1 MRLFL
6 VLAVMC
12 MSAAVSVVAQTQLR
26 QPPILSATV
35 QQVVQVQRPTTSL
48 HLPLRD
54 GTWRSCELALR
65 SNDNSG
71 VVTTMT
77 TDGPRTSVATER
89 WVTYHGT
96 TVDGGTAVVTY
107 HTSGEL
113 RATIIY
119 ADSVCTVASANDR
132 PLNPTYRVHMGAV
145 GAFGCSTPEALP
157 TSAVVRAVAE
167 AQKHPEQTQQ
177 LDTITVRVAVEVD
190 YDMVTAIRSV
200 SGTETY
206 VANVLAVMSTVYENE
221 VRARLV
227 LSNLRIWERNNDPYP
242 TDMSVFELLDVFA
255 DEYEAKMTQIPR
267 DLAMFLTMRGGL
279 GGIAR
284 TIGGLCESGNSYCAG
299 DVLQTIKNYPTWS
312 WDVGMLTHEI
322 GHLAGAI
329 HTQSCF
335 WPGGPLDSCITSE
348 SGTCVKSDQVRPT
361 RGTIMSYCHQLL
373 DRGASMALEFH
384 SLHRRIVRSFLERAS
399 CLGNMPLPR
408 TQRISGVVRDADTR
422 QPLANLALRITPMST
437 AIYRGMPE
445 VDGPTMTTTD
455 AEGRYQFTG
464 LGTGLYEIIVKGPYA
479 TSVGSS
485 NRRNAVMVADS
496 VVTYNMDLI
505 NVVEFDIRLRNT
517 DDLSLSLSIYSD
529 ALSETLYD
537 VTIPAAPY
545 GDTSDTR
552 SYLMRVRRGTYHIIP
567 SIKDG
572 RFTPREIV
580 VTAAPTPTDSVPVIA
595 SFECTQRK
603 LTTSVVSFG
612 YARLREAVVGA
623 QAVLTGGRPWTI
635 RGGTTQDIIREGTCD
650 VDGVTIVEDLP
661 SELFLTFEI
670 DGDTST
676 FAPFSERTWLA
687 PSYTSVAGLVVNV
700 PRRMPLV
707 ARTYSMDVRQQS
719 YADVQNPQVIF
730 DQSVTT
736 QQPAAVVLPFPVR
749 IGDRVLSTMTVYQNG
764 FCSLNGTKLQ
774 RWVNRPIAETSL
786 TDFIVVPFANDL
798 LPDTNAPNPW
808 RVAVA
813 YLGEAP
819 RRRVV
824 VEWRNLMVRQWDNSQ
839 GSMANL
845 GRFRFQAHIY
855 EDGVIEMVYDAP
867 EGLTGATPV
876 FAQIGLRGGDVLDNL
891 VLTSQTDDDL
901 RYMERVFDR
910 SGTSQVVL
918 STSQAMPSG
927 LTYRWTPRASSVGE
941 TSSESLVV
949 LPNPAS
955 DMIRVMH
962 APIGATIALVDH
974 LGVTVRSGIC
984 ESSQHALDVAGIAS
998 GSYTAVVSTPSS
1010 RSTFR
1015 VLLRR

>member
-1 MRLFL
+1 
-6 VLAVMC
+6 
-12 MSAAVSVVAQTQLR
+12 
-26 QPPILSATV
+26 
-35 QQVVQVQRPTTSL
+35 
-48 HLPLRD
+48 
-54 GTWRSCELALR
+54 
-65 SNDNSG
+65 
-71 VVTTMT
+71 
-77 TDGPRTSVATER
+77 
-89 WVTYHGT
+89 
-96 TVDGGTAVVTY
+96 
-107 HTSGEL
+107 
-113 RATIIY
+113 
-119 ADSVCTVASANDR
+119 
-132 PLNPTYRVHMGAV
+132 MGAV
-145 GAFGCSTPEALP
+145 GAFGCATPEALP
-157 TSAVVRAVAE
+157 TSAIVRAVAE
-167 AQKHPEQTQQ
+167 AQKLPEQTQQ

-190 YDMVTAIRSV
+190 YDMVEAIRSV

-227 LSNLRIWERNNDPYP
+227 LSNLRIWDRTNDPYP

-335 WPGGPLDSCITSE
+335 WPGGPLDSCISSE
-348 SGTCVKSDQVRPT
+348 SGTCVTFGQVRPT

-384 SLHRRIVRSFLERAS
+384 PLHRRVVRSFLERAS

-408 TQRISGVVRDADTR
+408 THRISGVVRDADTR
-422 QPLANLALRITPMST
+422 QPLANLALQIAPMST

-445 VDGPTMTTTD
+445 IDGPTMTTTD

-479 TSVGSS
+479 IDKI
-485 NRRNAVMVADS
+485 NPYERIAVMVVDS
-496 VVTYNMDLI
+496 IVTYNIDLY
-505 NVVEFDIRLRNT
+505 NVGVVEIQFRNVAELT
-517 DDLSLSLSIYSD
+517 LGLTIYSDSLPSSLLDLSLLPSAQGDSSAVRSFSLKF
-529 ALSETLYD
+529 
-537 VTIPAAPY
+537 
-545 GDTSDTR
+545 G
-552 SYLMRVRRGTYHIIP
+552 RGTYHIVP
-567 SIKDG
+567 SAAG
-572 RFTPREIV
+572 ARFTPRDV
-580 VTAAPTPTDSVPVIA
+580 VLEVNPTPSDSGSTVLP
-595 SFECTQRK
+595 FTCTQRE
-603 LTTSVVSFG
+603 LTTSNVSFG
-612 YARLREAVVGA
+612 YARLREAQVDA
-623 QAVLTGGRPWTI
+623 PSVLTGNRPWNI
-635 RGGTTQDIIREGTCD
+635 RNASTNEIIREGRCD
-650 VDGVTIVEDLP
+650 ADGVTIVEDLP
-661 SELFLTFEI
+661 SDVSYTLAIES
-670 DGDTST
+670 DTAMY
-676 FAPFSERTWLA
+676 APYSERSWLSA
-687 PSYTSVAGLVVNV
+687 QYGLLAGMVIDV
-700 PRRMPLV
+700 PRRKPLL
-707 ARTYSMDVRQQS
+707 ARSYTMDVRQQQ
-719 YADVQNPQVIF
+719 YAELINPRAIY
-730 DQSVTT
+730 DQSVKTDEPVT
-736 QQPAAVVLPFPVR
+736 VDLPFTLR
-749 IGDRVLSTMTVYQNG
+749 HGDRELRSVTIYRNG
-764 FCSLNGTKLQ
+764 FCSFNGAPLQ
-774 RWVNRPIAETSL
+774 PWVARPIAEATL
-786 TDFIVVPFANDL
+786 TDLIVAPFANEL
-798 LPDTNAPNPW
+798 YRDTNAPNPW

-901 RYMERVFDR
+901 RYVDRVFDR

-962 APIGATIALVDH
+962 APIGATIALIDH

-998 GSYTAVVSTPSS
+998 GSYTAVVSTPTS

-1015 VLLRR
+1015 VFLRR

>member
-1 MRLFL
+1 MRHIML
-6 VLAVMC
+6 LAVIC
-12 MSAAVSVVAQTQLR
+12 LSAAVHARAQTQVH
-26 QPPILSATV
+26 QPPIPSTAIQQIV
-35 QQVVQVQRPTTSL
+35 QMQRQTTSL
-48 HLPLRD
+48 HLPLRN
-54 GTWRSCELALR
+54 GAWRSCELDLR

-71 VVTTMT
+71 VVTVMT
-77 TDGPRTSVATER
+77 DDGPRTSVAADR
-89 WVTYHGT
+89 WATYRGVTA
-96 TVDGGTAVVTY
+96 DGGTAIVTY
-107 HTSGEL
+107 HTSGEF
-113 RATIIY
+113 RATIMY
-119 ADSVCTVASANDR
+119 ADSVCTVASTNDR

-145 GAFGCSTPEALP
+145 GAFGCATPEALP

-167 AQKHPEQTQQ
+167 AQKLPEQTQQ
-177 LDTITVRVAVEVD
+177 LDTITIRVAVEAD
-190 YDMVTAIRSV
+190 YDMVEAIRSV

-206 VANVLAVMSTVYENE
+206 VANVLAVMSVVYEQE
-221 VRARLV
+221 LRARLV
-227 LSNLRIWERNNDPYP
+227 LSNLRVWERNNDPYP
-242 TDMSVFELLDVFA
+242 TDMSVFELIDVFA
-255 DEYEAKMTQIPR
+255 DEYETKMTQIPR

-279 GGIAR
+279 GGIAQ

-299 DVLQTIKNYPTWS
+299 DVLQTVKNYPTWS

-329 HTQSCF
+329 HTQSCY

-348 SGTCVKSDQVRPT
+348 SGTCVTSDQVRPT
-361 RGTIMSYCHQLL
+361 RGTIMSYCHQLF
-373 DRGASMALEFH
+373 DQGATMALEFH
-384 SLHRRIVRSFLERAS
+384 PLHRRIVRSFLERAS

-408 TQRISGVVRDADTR
+408 THRVSGVVRDADTR
-422 QPLANLALRITPMST
+422 QPLANLALQIKPMST

-445 VDGPTMTTTD
+445 VDGPTFATTD

-496 VVTYNMDLI
+496 AVTYNMDLI
-505 NVVEFDIRLRNT
+505 NVVEIDVRLRNT

-537 VTIPAAPY
+537 VTIPAATY

-567 SIKDG
+567 SIMDG

-580 VTAAPTPTDSVPVIA
+580 VTAAPTPADSVPVIA

-603 LTTSVVSFG
+603 LTTSNVSFG
-612 YARLREAVVGA
+612 YARLREAVEGA

-661 SELFLTFEI
+661 SELFYTLEI

-676 FAPFSERTWLA
+676 FAPFFERSWLA

-700 PRRMPLV
+700 PRRMPLL
-707 ARTYSMDVRQQS
+707 ARSYTMEVRQQQ
-719 YADVQNPQVIF
+719 YRDLADPTVIY
-730 DQSVTT
+730 DQTVTSE
-736 QQPAAVVLPFPVR
+736 QPVTVNLPFSVR
-749 IGDRVLSTMTVYQNG
+749 CGDRVLSTMTVYRNG
-764 FCSLNGTKLQ
+764 FCSFNGTKLK
-774 RWVNRPIAETSL
+774 RWVSRPIIETTL
-786 TDFIVVPFANDL
+786 TDLIVAPFANEL
-798 LPDTNAPNPW
+798 YRDTNAPNPW
-808 RVAVA
+808 RIAVA
-813 YLGEAP
+813 YLGDSP

-891 VLTSQTDDDL
+891 VLTSQNDDDL
-901 RYMERVFDR
+901 RYVERVFDR

-918 STSQAMPSG
+918 ATSQAMPSG
-927 LTYRWTPRASSVGE
+927 LTYRWTPRASSVGD
-941 TSSESLVV
+941 TSSESVAV

-962 APIGATIALVDH
+962 APIGATFALVDH

-984 ESSQHALDVAGIAS
+984 ESSEYALNVAGIAS
-998 GSYTAVVSTPSS
+998 GSYTAVVSTPTS

>member
-1 MRLFL
+1 MRHIML
-6 VLAVMC
+6 LAVVC
-12 MSAAVSVVAQTQLR
+12 ISAAVSAVAQTQLR
-26 QPPILSATV
+26 QPPIRSATV
-35 QQVVQVQRPTTSL
+35 QQIVQVQRPTTSL

-54 GTWRSCELALR
+54 GTWRSCELGLR

-89 WVTYHGT
+89 WATYRGT

-119 ADSVCTVASANDR
+119 ADSVCTVASTNDH

-145 GAFGCSTPEALP
+145 GAFGCATPEALP

-167 AQKHPEQTQQ
+167 AQKLPEQTQQ

-190 YDMVTAIRSV
+190 YDMVEAIRSV

-227 LSNLRIWERNNDPYP
+227 LSNLRIWDRTNDPYP

-312 WDVGMLTHEI
+312 WDVSMLTHEI

-348 SGTCVKSDQVRPT
+348 SGTCVTFDQVRPT
-361 RGTIMSYCHQLL
+361 RGTIMSYCHQIL

-384 SLHRRIVRSFLERAS
+384 PLHRRVVRSFLERAS

-408 TQRISGVVRDADTR
+408 TNLLRGVIRSADTR
-422 QPLANLALRITPMST
+422 EPIAGLDVQIRPMAT
-437 AIYRGMPE
+437 TIYRGMPE

-455 AEGRYQFTG
+455 AEGRYAFAG
-464 LGTGLYEIIVKGPYA
+464 LGTGLYEIVVKGPYA
-479 TSVGSS
+479 IDVINP
-485 NRRNAVMVADS
+485 NRRIAVMVVDS
-496 VVTYNMDLI
+496 IVTYEIDLYNI
-505 NVVEFDIRLRNT
+505 RVVEMQFRNV
-517 DDLSLSLSIYSD
+517 DDLTLGLTIYSD
-529 ALSETLYD
+529 SLPSSPLDLQVQPSTQGDSSAVRSF
-537 VTIPAAPY
+537 TIKF
-545 GDTSDTR
+545 G
-552 SYLMRVRRGTYHIIP
+552 RGTYYIVP
-567 SIKDG
+567 SAAG
-572 RFTPREIV
+572 ARFTPREVMLEIN
-580 VTAAPTPTDSVPVIA
+580 PTPTDSGSTVLP
-595 SFECTQRK
+595 FTCTQRE
-603 LTTSVVSFG
+603 LTTSNISFG
-612 YARLREAVVGA
+612 YARLREAQVDA
-623 QAVLTGGRPWTI
+623 PTALTGNRPWTI
-635 RGGTTQDIIREGTCD
+635 RNASNNEIVREGTSD
-650 VDGVTIVEDLP
+650 PDGVTIVEDLP
-661 SELFLTFEI
+661 SDVSYTLAI
-670 DGDTST
+670 DGDTSMY
-676 FAPFSERTWLA
+676 APFSERTWFSA
-687 PSYTSVAGLVVNV
+687 QFGVTAGMVIDV
-700 PRRMPLV
+700 PRRMPLL
-707 ARTYSMDVRQQS
+707 ARTYTMDVRQQQYTELIS
-719 YADVQNPQVIF
+719 PIAID
-730 DQSVTT
+730 DQSVKTDD
-736 QQPAAVVLPFPVR
+736 PVSVDLPFTVR
-749 IGDRVLSTMTVYQNG
+749 CGNRELNSVTIYRNG
-764 FCSLNGTKLQ
+764 FCSLNGTQL
-774 RWVNRPIAETSL
+774 RPWVMRPLAETTL
-786 TDFIVVPFANDL
+786 TDLIVSPFANEL
-798 LPDTNAPNPW
+798 YPDTNAPNPW

-824 VEWRNLMVRQWDNSQ
+824 VEWRNLMVRQWDNSR

-901 RYMERVFDR
+901 RYVERVFDR

-918 STSQAMPSG
+918 SSSQAMPSG
-927 LTYRWTPRASSVGE
+927 LTYRWTPRASSVEE

-955 DMIRVMH
+955 DMIRVIH

-998 GSYTAVVSTPSS
+998 GSYTAVVSTPTS